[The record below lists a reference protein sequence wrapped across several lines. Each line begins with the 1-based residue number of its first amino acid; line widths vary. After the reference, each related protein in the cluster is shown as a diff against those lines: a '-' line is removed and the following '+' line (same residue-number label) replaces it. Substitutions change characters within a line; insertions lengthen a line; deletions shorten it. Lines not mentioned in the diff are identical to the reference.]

1 MKNISELVG
10 KTLTIYQP
18 SVWKNIFE
26 LKDDDKIL
34 GTIRSPKFFRQDITF
49 KMDNLEW
56 VIYFPKFWKS
66 EIAIREAGFQMPYAT
81 YKKDPFKLS
90 GTVYLPRGARLKFIY
105 KIFKGGYRIQDES
118 ENILV
123 SFKDKISFKSKT
135 EVTIVKE
142 SELINKFPWVIV
154 LIWYISYK
162 RRQHAAHG

>member
-1 MKNISELVG
+1 MKNLSELTG
-10 KTLTIYQP
+10 ETLLIYQP
-18 SVWKNIFE
+18 SIWKSIYE
-26 LKDDDKIL
+26 LKLNDKIL

-66 EIAIREAGFQMPYAT
+66 EMAIRESGFQLPYAT

-90 GTVYLPRGARLKFIY
+90 GTVYLPRGARLKFVY
-105 KIFKGGYRIQDES
+105 KLFRGGYQIQDES

-123 SFKDKISFKSKT
+123 SFKDKVSFKVKT
-135 EVTIVKE
+135 EVTIIKE
-142 SELINKFPWVIV
+142 SELIDKYPWAIV

-162 RRQHAAHG
+162 RKQHAAHG